1 MARNWNLRQLFAEK
15 KNKTAERETAEQSVS
30 LTGMIESGDFKIDL
44 AARTVTLRS
53 QNLSLTAEEF
63 DVLVFLAGHPQRMV
77 TPHTMLTTSWT
88 ANRLRQTEFLRVLM
102 SLRKKTRCCRTRQTL
117 SQDRAVDYL
126 SLRSHLFCGL
136 SATNRRCFPVEE
148 RSRLY
153 DFFMNFLDELYAVSF
168 PIRAA
173 GCDGRKARCA

>member
-53 QNLSLTAEEF
+53 QHLSLTAEEF

-88 ANRLRQTEFLRVLM
+88 ANRLRQTVFLRVLM
-102 SLRKKTRCCRTRQTL
+102 SLRKK
-117 SQDRAVDYL
+117 
-126 SLRSHLFCGL
+126 
-136 SATNRRCFPVEE
+136 
-148 RSRLY
+148 
-153 DFFMNFLDELYAVSF
+153 LD
-168 PIRAA
+168 AA
-173 GCDGRKARCA
+173 GQGKHYLKTEPWIIYRFDPTSSAA

>member
-44 AARTVTLRS
+44 AAPTVTLRS

-102 SLRKKTRCCRTRQTL
+102 SLRKK
-117 SQDRAVDYL
+117 
-126 SLRSHLFCGL
+126 
-136 SATNRRCFPVEE
+136 
-148 RSRLY
+148 
-153 DFFMNFLDELYAVSF
+153 LD
-168 PIRAA
+168 AA
-173 GCDGRKARCA
+173 GQGKHYLKTEPWIIYRFDPTSSAA